1 MKGKKGGGTV
11 EEKSGSEGWG
21 SDDQHRG
28 PPQPLPATERLRV
41 GVGRSTT
48 SGT

>member
-11 EEKSGSEGWG
+11 EEKADPKGGDPTIG
-21 SDDQHRG
+21 TRG

-41 GVGRSTT
+41 GVGRSST
-48 SGT
+48 SDT